1 MRMRKKIARLS
12 IASLSIAA
20 LVGAHPAAAQQD
32 QGAFPRLGDH
42 RFSPSSFV
50 RDPWVNT
57 YVVSNL
63 GLGQAIDVVTP
74 PIVIGGD
81 TIPGLAGNLVF
92 ATLDLEYQQ
101 KIVDWFAFRVG
112 YRVDARVGTQVETL
126 LSRGINTI
134 MGFEIGWLARLLE
147 SDNNL
152 LSLDVRVSN
161 KSYTTVDIA
170 GFVEDI
176 LEGIDASIV
185 RNSPAIRAAAGLRYA
200 HEFSDLFGIIAN
212 GEVGF
217 GESIQRVADDDQ
229 VFFQLG
235 GQLDFDLDAW
245 RDIPFNVAVGFRTD
259 SYPEASP
266 DVTGHINSGYLRVG
280 YIARDDFTVGLT
292 FSGSS
297 VPIANNPAVGDVED
311 SEDTVSFGSMEFDLR
326 YYF

>member
-1 MRMRKKIARLS
+1 MRQKIARLS

-20 LVGAHPAAAQQD
+20 IVGAPPAAAQQD
-32 QGAFPRLGDH
+32 QGAFPRLGNH
-42 RFSPSSFV
+42 RFSPSSLV

-63 GLGQAIDVVTP
+63 GLGQAFEVVTP
-74 PIVIGGD
+74 PVIIGGD
-81 TIPGLAGNLVF
+81 SIPGLAGNLVF

-112 YRVDARVGTQVETL
+112 YRVDARVGTQLETL

-134 MGFEIGWLARLLE
+134 MGFELGWLARLLE

-170 GFVEDI
+170 GFVDDI
-176 LEGIDASIV
+176 LNGIDASIV
-185 RNSPAIRAAAGLRYA
+185 KNSPAVRAAAGLRYA
-200 HEFSDLFGIIAN
+200 HEFSNLFGIIAN
-212 GEVGF
+212 GELGF
-217 GESIQRVADDDQ
+217 GESISRFAADDQ
-229 VFFQLG
+229 LFFQLG

-245 RDIPFNVAVGFRTD
+245 RNIPFNVALGFETD

-266 DVTGHINSGYLRVG
+266 DVTGHINTGFLRVG
-280 YIARDDFTVGLT
+280 YIARDDFTIGLT

-297 VPIANNPAVGDVED
+297 VPIANDPPAGEVEV
-311 SEDTVSFGSMEFDLR
+311 EEETVNFGSMEFDLR